1 MTSDSQIQKVLS
13 RYGFS
18 AGTALCEGIRSY
30 TALLVRWN
38 QKISLTTVTDPDRIL
53 AFHFGESLFAVEK
66 VPIKFGRLADV
77 GSGGGFP
84 GIPLAMASPELEV
97 TLVESNAKKSAFLSE
112 VVRTLKL
119 ARVAVVKSRMED
131 LPPNSNGFEFV
142 TARAVGHH
150 EDLLSWSR
158 KALIRDGKLVLWIGA
173 PDATKI
179 SGDPTWLWRHP
190 IPIPGSRDRVLLI
203 GTPKV

>member
-18 AGTALCEGIRSY
+18 AGTAVCEGIRSY

-53 AFHFGESLFAVEK
+53 AFHFGESLFAVEN

-131 LPPNSNGFEFV
+131 LPPNSNGFDFV

-158 KALIRDGKLVLWIGA
+158 KALIRDGKLVLWISA

-179 SGDPTWLWRHP
+179 SSDPTWSWRHP